1 MKYTL
6 INYFDVWGNAKDGYE
21 VNNQCV
27 EERGIFIS
35 DAATDKEI
43 VSFLESAGYLNT
55 SDLRKVTIVY
65 DGENLEIYQK
75 REMLPLFCLQPEY

>member
-27 EERGIFIS
+27 VERGIFIS
-35 DAATDKEI
+35 DTATDKEI
-43 VSFLESAGYLNT
+43 ANFLESAGYLNT

-65 DGENLEIYQK
+65 DGENIEIYQK
-75 REMLPLFCLQPEY
+75 RGMLPLFCLWPEY

>member
-27 EERGIFIS
+27 VERGIFIS
-35 DAATDKEI
+35 DTATNKEI
-43 VSFLESAGYLNT
+43 ANFLESAGYLNT

-65 DGENLEIYQK
+65 DGENIEIYQK
-75 REMLPLFCLQPEY
+75 RGMLPLFCLWPEY

>member
-27 EERGIFIS
+27 VERGIFIS
-35 DAATDKEI
+35 DTATDKEI
-43 VSFLESAGYLNT
+43 ANFLKSAGYLNT
-55 SDLRKVTIVY
+55 SDLRKVTIVD

-75 REMLPLFCLQPEY
+75 RGMLPLFCLRPEY

>member
-75 REMLPLFCLQPEY
+75 REMLSLFCLRPEY